1 MDMKGVGGWAS
12 PNPMES
18 RTGLEQGKRMGRLG
32 LARRIVTAS
41 DDPSGA
47 GIAARMRARSYAFR
61 QTRDNALAGMDLT
74 RTAGAAVQNVS
85 TQLGDMQALAT
96 QAANG
101 TLGEQDL
108 MALDAQLDGLKAGLG
123 DALGVSFG
131 DLEVFSGESVDIALG
146 PDGESIQVELPDASA
161 LAALDGLSFTAAGG
175 AEAVLA
181 QLDAALDE
189 VGAMQAELGASHAQ
203 LASAVAGQAEAEQQL
218 ARAESRLADADV
230 ARETSGLAAA
240 QLREQAS
247 VAMQLHAALDP
258 GQVADLLSAP
268 F

>member
-1 MDMKGVGGWAS
+1 M
-12 PNPMES
+12 
-18 RTGLEQGKRMGRLG
+18 GLEQGKRMGRLG

-61 QTRDNALAGMDLT
+61 QTRDNALAGMDLA
-74 RTAGAAVQNVS
+74 RTASSALETAS
-85 TQLGDMQALAT
+85 THVTDMQALAT

-108 MALDAQLDGLKAGLG
+108 ANLDMQFDGLKAGLA
-123 DALGVSFG
+123 DALGASVG
-131 DLEVFSGESVDIALG
+131 DLQVFSGESVEIAIG
-146 PDGESIQVELPDASA
+146 PDGGTAQVQLPSGNA
-161 LAALDGLSFTAAGG
+161 LAALDELSFVEAGG
-175 AEAVLA
+175 VDAVLA
-181 QLDAALDE
+181 KIDTALDE
-189 VGAMQAELGASHAQ
+189 VGAMQAELGANHAT
-203 LASAVAGQAEAEQQL
+203 LSSAVQGQAEAEQQL

-230 ARETSGLAAA
+230 AREASGLAAA